1 MAASEFFLMSVLLAL
16 TFTAIEA
23 ELPLPN
29 DGVSSDS
36 GVSGE
41 LELLDSKFASLAL
54 MQKMVQEKLEIVA
67 SLQSEI
73 ELLQESLDGKEGVSK
88 SDRQAGELEKQVER
102 LRKDIEMQNKKKDGL
117 GARASIAENKIQKL
131 NSKLQKLH
139 NVNYEQENRIRK
151 TEHLLQVAEEELMMA
166 EVETDLI
173 SEGLNKA
180 HIEWLPDWLSVHL
193 DHIQLYMVSSWN
205 ESWGPAMDL
214 SLQKALEKKAQFMDW
229 VKLQTEMITVDWIP
243 ILKEQWSAFLTF
255 LKPLVQSLTRKI
267 AHLYH
272 ESKSSIAP
280 YAFKVLKDL
289 CSYAQDWIPILKE
302 QWSTFMSSLQ
312 PRLQILAP
320 TIVDVYHASKSFM
333 AHVFKV
339 LENLFSYTQE
349 AKKFVEAYMPRI
361 AVVTRSC
368 FDKAFFVL
376 KWYIVNLF
384 RACWKFITVS
394 TLFHHQVQGMLK
406 NIAVV
411 RPVANMG
418 IVWFV
423 ATAFL
428 GLPALFLFTLC
439 SAVFRRTKKHI
450 RSSNTNHTRRRS
462 KQAHPDNLDRKSQP
476 AQGKKFCSK
485 PERKG
490 FV

>member
-243 ILKEQWSAFLTF
+243 ILKEQWS
-255 LKPLVQSLTRKI
+255 
-267 AHLYH
+267 
-272 ESKSSIAP
+272 
-280 YAFKVLKDL
+280 
-289 CSYAQDWIPILKE
+289 
-302 QWSTFMSSLQ
+302 TFMSSLQ

-423 ATAFL
+423 VCASEPL
-428 GLPALFLFTLC
+428 LFWACLLFFCLHC
-439 SAVFRRTKKHI
+439 AQLFSGG
-450 RSSNTNHTRRRS
+450 RRS
-462 KQAHPDNLDRKSQP
+462 IFGVRIQTTRVVGPNRLILISEILDRKSQP

>member
-173 SEGLNKA
+173 SEGLNK
-180 HIEWLPDWLSVHL
+180 
-193 DHIQLYMVSSWN
+193 LYMVSSWN

-229 VKLQTEMITVDWIP
+229 VKLQTEMITV
-243 ILKEQWSAFLTF
+243 
-255 LKPLVQSLTRKI
+255 
-267 AHLYH
+267 
-272 ESKSSIAP
+272 
-280 YAFKVLKDL
+280 
-289 CSYAQDWIPILKE
+289 DWIPILKE

-423 ATAFL
+423 EDEEAYSEFEY
-428 GLPALFLFTLC
+428 
-439 SAVFRRTKKHI
+439 
-450 RSSNTNHTRRRS
+450 
-462 KQAHPDNLDRKSQP
+462 
-476 AQGKKFCSK
+476 K
-485 PERKG
+485 PHAS
-490 FV
+490 